1 MIVGSL
7 TFEIFVDVGIEA
19 FLSAQVVFEGRFFS
33 QRFVGK
39 LFGSLGEKLLF
50 RRISNGN
57 EIFTDELIGTFKET

>member
-39 LFGSLGEKLLF
+39 LFGSLGEKF
-50 RRISNGN
+50 IVEKRIRF
-57 EIFTDELIGTFKET
+57 FTDELIGSFK